1 MEYAAIIA
9 AAVQLVSSFVGQV
22 KGDADRKKAEA
33 LLRKNL
39 GHIQGI
45 DIPKLTDDA
54 IRQQDSSLLS
64 YRETPEARTQ
74 QLRALELLGQEVS
87 EQGMTPQDR
96 AAYQRAQLEAGREEA
111 GLRGAAQQR
120 LAARGLGSST
130 AGYMG
135 DMMASQSAA
144 TRSAMSGTE
153 AAGQARERYLRA
165 LEGLGSMSG
174 SVRQQ
179 DFSQAAQR
187 AAAQDAINRFNAQ
200 QRYSAQTDLF
210 RAQLERE
217 REAAR
222 QRGLLAGLY
231 GEQGQR
237 SEQRGAAY
245 GAAGSDI
252 MMGFGSMGGGK

>member
-9 AAVQLVSSFVGQV
+9 AAVQLIGSIVGQV
-22 KGDADRKKAEA
+22 QGDMDRRKAEQ
-33 LLRKNL
+33 LLRANL
-39 GHIQGI
+39 GHIQGL

-54 IRQQDSSLLS
+54 IKQQASSLS
-64 YRETPEARTQ
+64 TYQEAPGVRAQ
-74 QLRALELLGQEVS
+74 QLRALELLGQEVGA
-87 EQGMTPQDR
+87 QGMTPEDR

-120 LAARGLGSST
+120 LAARGLSSST

-144 TRSAMSGTE
+144 TRSGMMANE
-153 AAGQARERYLRA
+153 AAAQARDRYLRA

-174 SVRQQ
+174 AVRGQ

-200 QRYSAQTDLF
+200 QRYSSEVD
-210 RAQLERE
+210 RYRMQLERE

-222 QRGLLAGLY
+222 QREQMAGMY
-231 GEQGQR
+231 GAKAQR

-245 GAAGSDI
+245 GAAGGRMI
-252 MMGFGSMGGGK
+252 EGFGQMGGDS